1 MFGVEAIL
9 AIASNGVGIV
19 SGLMANAQKAKADEQ
34 KLLMERLTFDKE
46 MMQLRSELSNKE
58 FQVRVGDKFSSMTRR
73 VLVLGFMAMIFVI
86 SAIAPWFSDIGVA
99 VPVEVQKGWSFL
111 FWDNVRTEVEYQ
123 VIKDAVVFP
132 EWAKEVA
139 IMIFSFYVGASAVK
153 R

>member
-86 SAIAPWFSDIGVA
+86 SAIAPWLSDIGVA
-99 VPVEVQKGWSFL
+99 VPVEVQKG
-111 FWDNVRTEVEYQ
+111 
-123 VIKDAVVFP
+123 
-132 EWAKEVA
+132 
-139 IMIFSFYVGASAVK
+139 
-153 R
+153 

>member
-1 MFGVEAIL
+1 
-9 AIASNGVGIV
+9 
-19 SGLMANAQKAKADEQ
+19 
-34 KLLMERLTFDKE
+34 
-46 MMQLRSELSNKE
+46 
-58 FQVRVGDKFSSMTRR
+58 MTRR

-86 SAIAPWFSDIGVA
+86 SAIAPWLSDIGVA